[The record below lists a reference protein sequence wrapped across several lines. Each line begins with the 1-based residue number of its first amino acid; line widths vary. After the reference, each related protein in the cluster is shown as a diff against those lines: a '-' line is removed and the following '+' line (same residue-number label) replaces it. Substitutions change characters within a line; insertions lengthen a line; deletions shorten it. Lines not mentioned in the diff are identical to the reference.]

1 MKLSHLVVPLLAAT
15 ALVSCKEKQAVTP
28 VPEAAVK
35 VTQANPPA
43 GGTWADVVNET
54 AAGGFMMGNPNAK
67 VKLVEIASLSCPHCR
82 AFEEEG
88 MPALVAKYVTP
99 GTVSWELRPYVIHG
113 PIDVAADLVVRC
125 NGPKTF
131 FPLVRALYK
140 DQPNWMAKLQS
151 LPPEKYQQMQALP
164 PSEAFIAMGNA
175 MGLQDWAALRGV
187 TKAKSNKC
195 LADQAMISEE
205 VQHVTDVTSQFPN
218 FTGTPAFIINGTML
232 DKDATSFDKVEPA
245 LREALR

>member
-88 MPALVAKYVTP
+88 MPALVAKYVAP